1 MLVELA
7 IQNLAIIESLRLSF
21 GPGLS
26 VLTGET
32 GAGKSIIIDAVN
44 LLLGERAAN
53 DLIRTGAES
62 ASVEGVFSLGAEA
75 QAALRPLLEEQGLAE
90 ENGELILYREIGHT
104 RRGICRVNGRALTL
118 AAFQEI
124 GRHLIDI
131 HGQGDHLS
139 LMQVRRHVDFLDH
152 YAGLQAA
159 REALAGR
166 VRELRRVREELRG
179 LQRDERELARRV
191 DLLSYQIEEIRAAD
205 LRPDEEAELR
215 HQRTLLA
222 NAEKRVQLAAE
233 VYDLLAEGEDEQRSA
248 TDLLGAAAE
257 SLAALARLD
266 ETLLPQSQSVES
278 ALDGLEDL
286 ARELRRYR
294 DAVEYDPEGLG
305 DVEERLELIASLKR
319 KYGDEIAD
327 ILEFA
332 RRAQAEL
339 DSIGHSEER
348 MAELGRAE
356 IALLG
361 EIAGAGA
368 ELSAARHAAA
378 RRLEA
383 AIEAE
388 LNDLNMENARFF
400 VQMAW
405 EEDPAGAEIDGR
417 RYAFDAT
424 GLDRV
429 EFLIAPNLGE
439 EPRALVRTASGGEA
453 SRLMLAMK
461 SVLSAIDV
469 VPTLIFDEIDTGIG
483 GRAGAVVGRKLHGLA
498 AGHQVFCV
506 THLPQIACYGRRHFR
521 VAKGVAEGRTISM
534 VSDLSPAERVEELA
548 TMLGGAATAATRRSA
563 EELLRRAADPT
574 TEVTP

>member
-222 NAEKRVQLAAE
+222 NAESVCSSPPRCMTCWLRARTSNAPPPIS
-233 VYDLLAEGEDEQRSA
+233 SA
-248 TDLLGAAAE
+248 PRRRAWPPGP
-257 SLAALARLD
+257 LD

-278 ALDGLEDL
+278 AWMGW
-286 ARELRRYR
+286 R
-294 DAVEYDPEGLG
+294 
-305 DVEERLELIASLKR
+305 I
-319 KYGDEIAD
+319 
-327 ILEFA
+327 
-332 RRAQAEL
+332 
-339 DSIGHSEER
+339 
-348 MAELGRAE
+348 
-356 IALLG
+356 
-361 EIAGAGA
+361 
-368 ELSAARHAAA
+368 
-378 RRLEA
+378 
-383 AIEAE
+383 
-388 LNDLNMENARFF
+388 
-400 VQMAW
+400 W
-405 EEDPAGAEIDGR
+405 PA
-417 RYAFDAT
+417 
-424 GLDRV
+424 
-429 EFLIAPNLGE
+429 N
-439 EPRALVRTASGGEA
+439 
-453 SRLMLAMK
+453 
-461 SVLSAIDV
+461 
-469 VPTLIFDEIDTGIG
+469 
-483 GRAGAVVGRKLHGLA
+483 
-498 AGHQVFCV
+498 C
-506 THLPQIACYGRRHFR
+506 
-521 VAKGVAEGRTISM
+521 
-534 VSDLSPAERVEELA
+534 
-548 TMLGGAATAATRRSA
+548 AAT
-563 EELLRRAADPT
+563 
-574 TEVTP
+574 VTPSSMIQRASATWRSVWS